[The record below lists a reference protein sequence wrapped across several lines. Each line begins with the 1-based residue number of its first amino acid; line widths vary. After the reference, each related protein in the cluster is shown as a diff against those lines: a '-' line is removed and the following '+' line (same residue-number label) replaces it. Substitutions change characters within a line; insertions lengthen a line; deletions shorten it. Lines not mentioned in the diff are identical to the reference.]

1 MDETQKLSLARLHGM
16 LEVMALLSSGPDC
29 QPTYEITPLP
39 TAHSLAESLEQ
50 YFSSL
55 STSLSPKQP
64 ASAWNI
70 RTESRTPSQLQECW
84 AKWFWQE
91 SYSPRITDSHKREF
105 ILDHFWSTVE
115 AALGAVAIYRVLTDP
130 PLFYECN
137 WEDFALVSS
146 SGFWLLH
153 LGVSD

>member
-1 MDETQKLSLARLHGM
+1 MDETPKRALARLQGM
-16 LEVMALLSSGPDC
+16 LELMALLSSGPDC
-29 QPTYEITPLP
+29 QPTYELTLLP
-39 TAHSLAESLEQ
+39 PAANLAEALEQ

-70 RTESRTPSQLQECW
+70 RTEPCTPSQLRESW

-91 SYSPRITDSHKREF
+91 YHSPPITDAHKREF
-105 ILDHFWSTVE
+105 ILDRLWETIEV
-115 AALGAVAIYRVLTDP
+115 ALGDVALHQVLTDP
-130 PLFYECN
+130 PIFYECH

-146 SGFWLLH
+146 SGVWLLH
-153 LGVSD
+153 LGSSD